1 MIDLDGIDVS
11 YGNIQVVWD
20 LDFRI
25 TEDDTVVS
33 IVGPNGAGK
42 STLLR
47 VMSGLHPVDN
57 GTVTVW
63 GTDAAEVTPTEI
75 VEQGFVHVSEE
86 RNLFGDMTVR
96 ENLEMGAYTQ
106 RESLDD
112 TIREVFELFPV
123 LEERSGQLA
132 QSMSGGQQQ
141 MLAIGRGLMAQPR
154 ILALDEP
161 SEGLAPQITDRVF
174 EKVGEIS
181 EEPNRQRV
189 THRGAVYG
197 AARRGGVERH
207 RVCGSFRLEALR
219 RRTPVRPG
227 DTVSAD
233 VGIPAIHASEGG
245 DDRGYVDIE
254 LQVKRGPA
262 RSYRFGIRRTSP
274 SPGPAATRGPL
285 TDPADHRYRG
295 ASR

>member
-86 RNLFGDMTVR
+86 RNLFDDMTVR

-181 EEPNRQRV
+181 EDITVLLVEQHVNRALNLAERAYLLENGRV
-189 THRGAVYG
+189 VREDTGTG
-197 AARRGGVERH
+197 L
-207 RVCGSFRLEALR
+207 LES
-219 RRTPVRPG
+219 
-227 DTVSAD
+227 D
-233 VGIPAIHASEGG
+233 H
-245 DDRGYVDIE
+245 
-254 LQVKRGPA
+254 VKQA
-262 RSYRFGIRRTSP
+262 Y
-274 SPGPAATRGPL
+274 L
-285 TDPADHRYRG
+285 
-295 ASR
+295 

>member
-96 ENLEMGAYTQ
+96 ENLEMGAYTD

-112 TIREVFELFPV
+112 TMQEVFELFPI
-123 LEERSGQLA
+123 LEERSDQLA
-132 QSMSGGQQQ
+132 KSMSGGQQQ
-141 MLAIGRGLMAQPR
+141 MLAIGRGLMAQPK

-174 EKVGEIS
+174 GKIEEIS
-181 EEPNRQRV
+181 EEVTVLLVEQHVNRALNMAERAYLLENGRV
-189 THRGAVYG
+189 VREDTGTG
-197 AARRGGVERH
+197 L
-207 RVCGSFRLEALR
+207 LE
-219 RRTPVRPG
+219 
-227 DTVSAD
+227 
-233 VGIPAIHASEGG
+233 SEH
-245 DDRGYVDIE
+245 
-254 LQVKRGPA
+254 VKDA
-262 RSYRFGIRRTSP
+262 Y
-274 SPGPAATRGPL
+274 L
-285 TDPADHRYRG
+285 
-295 ASR
+295 